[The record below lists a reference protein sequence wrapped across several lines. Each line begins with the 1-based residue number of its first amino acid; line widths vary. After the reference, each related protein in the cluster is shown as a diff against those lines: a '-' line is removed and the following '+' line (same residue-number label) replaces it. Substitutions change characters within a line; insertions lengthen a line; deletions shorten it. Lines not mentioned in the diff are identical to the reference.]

1 MEGGQWDLRHC
12 DEDQILCYQPKQSAG
27 GCHLSSVWCYQESQT
42 SQGCCSFLPGNV
54 RVSFEDQRGQIPSE
68 KVTSSMQP
76 ESARGCALPA
86 ADH

>member
-1 MEGGQWDLRHC
+1 MGGGSGICVTVMRIRPCVTSPGSQ
-12 DEDQILCYQPKQSAG
+12 QG

-76 ESARGCALPA
+76 ESAHGCALPA